1 MPSFSEIYQSLP
13 YLTEVAD
20 LEVVNEEWRAHAM
33 NPLLNEGV
41 QSSEY
46 WRVAFEERN
55 SGGGRINANLAKVI
69 GVLLSFPFSN
79 AAVERLCSQLSLIKN
94 KQRGSL
100 KNESLLA
107 LFKDRGSSQAGKYEP
122 TKEMLSLHRKM
133 LSNATDS
140 TAEELRR
147 NFLKDL

>member
-1 MPSFSEIYQSLP
+1 MRY
-13 YLTEVAD
+13 
-20 LEVVNEEWRAHAM
+20 
-33 NPLLNEGV
+33 GC
-41 QSSEY
+41 
-46 WRVAFEERN
+46 
-55 SGGGRINANLAKVI
+55 
-69 GVLLSFPFSN
+69 N

-107 LFKDRGSSQAGKYEP
+107 LLQATTYLKDRGSSQAGKYEP